1 MLVFCRRAKGLFG
14 SPDRD
19 WLGVIVARRLFEEI
33 TFGNALPEI
42 ETARDKLQG
51 WTAAMSEGLSDE
63 GFVAVRD
70 DHTRLFVGPRALLA
84 PPWESVYTNT
94 DGAVC
99 RREKVRGTKETG
111 ERRIGERGVG
121 PG

>member
-19 WLGVIVARRLFEEI
+19 WLGGIVARRLFEEI
-33 TFGNALPEI
+33 PFGNALPEI

-84 PPWESVYTNT
+84 TPWASSE
-94 DGAVC
+94 
-99 RREKVRGTKETG
+99 G
-111 ERRIGERGVG
+111 ERRVG
-121 PG
+121 KECFSTCYTWGTAVYKKKK